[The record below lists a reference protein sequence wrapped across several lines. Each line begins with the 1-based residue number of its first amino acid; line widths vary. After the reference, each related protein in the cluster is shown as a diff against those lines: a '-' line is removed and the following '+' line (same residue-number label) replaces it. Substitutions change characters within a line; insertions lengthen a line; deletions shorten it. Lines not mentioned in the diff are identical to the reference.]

1 MKKRTYAS
9 LTLLAVAMVVA
20 GFLAGTGDPASGARA
35 NPGGC
40 AEDTP
45 TLTGTEGDDKLT
57 GTDGPDAI
65 FGLGGNDILN
75 GMGDEDT
82 VCGGEGDDT
91 IDGGEGDDECDAG
104 PGQDTVTGCEESFNV
119 P

>member
-9 LTLLAVAMVVA
+9 FTFVAVAMVVA
-20 GFLAGTGDPASGARA
+20 GFLAGTAGPASGARTNA
-35 NPGGC
+35 SGC

-82 VCGGEGDDT
+82 VCGGEGDD
-91 IDGGEGDDECDAG
+91 ECDAG
-104 PGQDTVTGCEESFNV
+104 SGQDTVTSCEESFNV